1 MIGSNNVLQLYK
13 AAIVPL
19 LTSRSLLPWG
29 AAWRWGGRIG
39 ADGSR
44 GAILWSLDISAVDAV
59 ARSCS
64 RTSFPATTSALESM
78 GQIGGQAMENCI
90 GDVEELLGSSVFRR
104 VLRRLI
110 VPPGHQQR
118 KRPWRQ
124 DTLSTYPRPLQI
136 INTDHTALDHYIK
149 HLHHSSMKC

>member
-1 MIGSNNVLQLYK
+1 MISSKNVLQLYK
-13 AAIVPL
+13 VATGPW

-29 AAWRWGGRIG
+29 AAWRWGERLA

-59 ARSCS
+59 ARNYSQI
-64 RTSFPATTSALESM
+64 SFPATTSALEPM
-78 GQIGGQAMENCI
+78 GQTGGQAMGNCI

-110 VPPGHQQR
+110 VPPGH
-118 KRPWRQ
+118 
-124 DTLSTYPRPLQI
+124 
-136 INTDHTALDHYIK
+136 
-149 HLHHSSMKC
+149 